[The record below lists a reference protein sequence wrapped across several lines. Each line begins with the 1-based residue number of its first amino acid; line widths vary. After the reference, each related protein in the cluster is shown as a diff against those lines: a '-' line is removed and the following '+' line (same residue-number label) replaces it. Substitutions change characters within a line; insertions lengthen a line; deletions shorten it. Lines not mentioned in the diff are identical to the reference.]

1 MLNPGI
7 WRFGRMMA
15 PVPEVQNLRREVNR
29 LFAGLDQE
37 VGRDF
42 PAVNVW
48 VGEQDAVVSAE
59 MPGVDIEKIDISVV
73 HDSLTI
79 SGIRE
84 PLALG
89 EGESYYRQE
98 RDYGRFTRT
107 LQLPFNVE
115 ANKVEARYENGVLS
129 ITLPRSEADKPKKV
143 AIKTQ

>member
-89 EGESYYRQE
+89 EGESYYRRE

-115 ANKVEARYENGVLS
+115 ANKVDARYENGVLS

>member
-59 MPGVDIEKIDISVV
+59 MPGVDSEKIDISVV